1 MYHLLLLYNIY
12 LFTLEYA
19 AVMACRVSPS
29 CCFGII
35 KRVVN
40 LVMGVTNCISR
51 QLVVLCMLY
60 LEIHVTY
67 EFQLL
72 GQGSMNNFIIV

>member
-1 MYHLLLLYNIY
+1 
-12 LFTLEYA
+12 
-19 AVMACRVSPS
+19 
-29 CCFGII
+29 
-35 KRVVN
+35 
-40 LVMGVTNCISR
+40 MGVTNCISR